1 MAKVIYYNSIPLEIK
16 RLGITQHKCA
26 DMLGCSLSGLTHR
39 IKADKQQLHWAIYGL
54 ANYLDRDD
62 NLQENVK

>member
-26 DMLGCSLSGLTHR
+26 DMLGCSLSG